1 MNAEKIY
8 ADTVPEFP
16 ANDNTP
22 QPFIRHMGATR
33 PVITVDVSLYEQY
46 LAECD
51 LTEEEKHDFLQTVWK
66 IFCEFIMY
74 GYGVHPLQQVENGCG
89 RTSGND
95 DHGSF
100 LTLDMLELED
110 HQVTEKFK
118 DVAEPKKSRRKKES
132 QYGTSL

>member
-1 MNAEKIY
+1 MNPEKTH
-8 ADTVPEFP
+8 ADAVPEFP
-16 ANDNTP
+16 ANDNIP
-22 QPFIRHMGATR
+22 QYAIRHTGAAH
-33 PVITVDVSLYEQY
+33 PVITVDVPLYEQY
-46 LAECD
+46 LADSD

-95 DHGSF
+95 DHSSF

-110 HQVTEKFK
+110 HQVTEKFR

-132 QYGTSL
+132 PYGTSL